1 MKLKSV
7 IDLTEAEVSDYAVA
21 FQNIKDL
28 TLELVA
34 PKCKGNYRVGRCEY
48 YGVLLTK
55 YKYLT
60 PIELAMICDGGFNH
74 FGGNSNINPDGSF
87 GVTIYTD

>member
-7 IDLTEAEVSDYAVA
+7 TDLTELEVSDYAII
-21 FQNIKDL
+21 FQNVKDL

-34 PKCKGNYRVGRCEY
+34 PKCRGNCRAKRCEY
-48 YGVLLTK
+48 YGVLLPK

-60 PIELAMICDGGFNH
+60 PLELAMICDGGFAN